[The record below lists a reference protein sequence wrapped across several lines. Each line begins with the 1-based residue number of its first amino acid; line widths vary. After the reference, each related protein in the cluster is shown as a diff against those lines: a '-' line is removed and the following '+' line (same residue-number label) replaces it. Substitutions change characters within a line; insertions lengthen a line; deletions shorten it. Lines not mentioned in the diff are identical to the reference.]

1 MPTDVNYI
9 MCGSGWARSQ
19 LGITGGKQRVHWA
32 KMKLQSGDDIVVFKP
47 PASARS
53 SSVSKKHLKHIR
65 KGTDDFIQLIVKLE
79 NMMVSK

>member
-32 KMKLQSGDDIVVFKP
+32 KMKLQSGDDNVVFKP

-53 SSVSKKHLKHIR
+53 SSVS
-65 KGTDDFIQLIVKLE
+65 
-79 NMMVSK
+79 

>member
-1 MPTDVNYI
+1 MGKVSTWYNWWKTTGALGEDEAPEWR
-9 MCGSGWARSQ
+9 WA
-19 LGITGGKQRVHWA
+19 
-32 KMKLQSGDDIVVFKP
+32 DIVVFKP
-47 PASARS
+47 PTSARS